1 MIVCGINPVREAL
14 RAGRVDLVRAS
25 EQGSSRVRELVREAE
40 AEGVTVHWVS
50 AAELDQESVGT
61 VHQGIVAR
69 VCPSVK
75 YSVADLVREASTPPL
90 FLVLDGIED
99 PQNVGAVLRTAEASG
114 VDGVVRQQ
122 RRAAPLGAAVAKTSA
137 GALAH
142 VKIASV
148 VNITRALDELRAA
161 GIWTVGL
168 VQVASSKYD
177 EVDFS
182 LPTALVLGS
191 EGRGLRRLVR
201 ERCDWLVSIPMNGQ
215 IDSLNVSVAAG
226 VALYEAVRQRRSKR
240 SKDEL

>member
-1 MIVCGINPVREAL
+1 MIVCGVNPVREAL
-14 RAGRVDLVRAS
+14 RAGRIDLVRAS
-25 EQGSSRVRELVREAE
+25 EQGSSRVRELAREAE
-40 AEGVTVHWVS
+40 AGGVTVHWVS
-50 AAELDQESVGT
+50 AAELDHESAGA

-69 VCPSVK
+69 VYPLVK
-75 YSVADLVREASTPPL
+75 YSIADLIREASTPPL

-99 PQNVGAVLRTAEASG
+99 PQNVGAVLRTAEGAG

-122 RRAAPLGAAVAKTSA
+122 RRAAPLGATVAKTSA

-148 VNITRALDELRAA
+148 VNITRVLDELRAA

-168 VQVASSKYD
+168 VQAASYKYD
-177 EVDFS
+177 EVDFN

-226 VALYEAVRQRRSKR
+226 VALYEAVRQRCSKR
-240 SKDEL
+240 

>member
-14 RAGRVDLVRAS
+14 RAGRIDLVRAS
-25 EQGSSRVRELVREAE
+25 EQGSSRVRELAREAE
-40 AEGVTVHWVS
+40 AGGVTVHWVS
-50 AAELDQESVGT
+50 AAELDHESAGA

-69 VCPSVK
+69 VYPLVK
-75 YSVADLVREASTPPL
+75 YSVADLIREASTPSF

-99 PQNVGAVLRTAEASG
+99 PQNVGAVLRTAEAAG

-148 VNITRALDELRAA
+148 VNITRVLDEFRAA

-168 VQVASSKYD
+168 VQAASYKYD
-177 EVDFS
+177 EVDFN

-226 VALYEAVRQRRSKR
+226 VALYEAVRQRCSKR
-240 SKDEL
+240 

>member
-1 MIVCGINPVREAL
+1 MIVCGVNPVREAL
-14 RAGRVDLVRAS
+14 RAGRIDLVRAS
-25 EQGSSRVRELVREAE
+25 EQGSSRVRELAREAE
-40 AEGVTVHWVS
+40 AGGVTVHWVS
-50 AAELDQESVGT
+50 AAELDHESAGA

-69 VCPSVK
+69 VYPLVK
-75 YSVADLVREASTPPL
+75 YSIADLIREASTPPL

-99 PQNVGAVLRTAEASG
+99 PQNVGAVLRTAEAAG

-122 RRAAPLGAAVAKTSA
+122 RRAAPLGATVAKTSA

-148 VNITRALDELRAA
+148 VNITRVLDELRAA

-168 VQVASSKYD
+168 VQAASYKYD
-177 EVDFS
+177 EVDFN

-226 VALYEAVRQRRSKR
+226 VALYEAVRQRCSKR
-240 SKDEL
+240 